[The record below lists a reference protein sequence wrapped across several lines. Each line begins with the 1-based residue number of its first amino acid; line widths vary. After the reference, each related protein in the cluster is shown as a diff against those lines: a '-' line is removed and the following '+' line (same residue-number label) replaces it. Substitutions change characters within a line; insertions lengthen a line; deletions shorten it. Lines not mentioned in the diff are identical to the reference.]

1 MLGIAA
7 GTIALLLLFAS
18 RNGYHRDELYFLAA
32 SHHLSFGYVDQPPMA
47 VVAAWL
53 ARVALGNTL
62 LGLRLIPALL
72 DGVVVALTGAIAR
85 ELGGRRFAQAFAAL
99 CVGLGGF
106 LVIAHVEGPTIFD
119 AVDWA
124 LTSFLIIRILRTG
137 NARLW
142 LAVGA
147 VVAVGLESKETIL
160 LLLATL
166 AIGLVVNRQAS
177 IFRSSW
183 LWAGVGLAVAGWA
196 PNLAWQAIHHWPARE
211 MDANLRAEHSGL
223 GFALTYP
230 FITLLALQPLVA
242 PVWMAGWWALWTRI
256 EMRPFRAFAT
266 SFAIAFVLLWIVI
279 PDRFYYLAPGYPVL
293 FAAGAIVT
301 QEVVNGERGFFRR
314 VPHRRFFW
322 RSRHAAVAIACLG
335 GVLILPLA
343 LPVLPPA
350 ALAKVPLQAINYN
363 LGEEIGW
370 QTLTDQVAGVW
381 KALPPSERAS
391 SVIVTENYGEAGA
404 IDLFGPTRGLPQAY
418 SGHNSFWWWGPPSPA
433 TGAAIAVGFDRAA
446 LTPYFTSVSLA
457 DRIHNAYGVTNDEEG
472 APIWIC
478 TRQLASWSAI
488 WLAFRHYG

>member
-1 MLGIAA
+1 VLGIAA

-196 PNLAWQAIHHWPARE
+196 PNLAWQAIHQQGGR
-211 MDANLRAEHSGL
+211 
-223 GFALTYP
+223 
-230 FITLLALQPLVA
+230 A
-242 PVWMAGWWALWTRI
+242 PVCRHEST
-256 EMRPFRAFAT
+256 
-266 SFAIAFVLLWIVI
+266 
-279 PDRFYYLAPGYPVL
+279 AP
-293 FAAGAIVT
+293 
-301 QEVVNGERGFFRR
+301 
-314 VPHRRFFW
+314 PHR
-322 RSRHAAVAIACLG
+322 
-335 GVLILPLA
+335 
-343 LPVLPPA
+343 
-350 ALAKVPLQAINYN
+350 Q
-363 LGEEIGW
+363 
-370 QTLTDQVAGVW
+370 
-381 KALPPSERAS
+381 
-391 SVIVTENYGEAGA
+391 
-404 IDLFGPTRGLPQAY
+404 
-418 SGHNSFWWWGPPSPA
+418 
-433 TGAAIAVGFDRAA
+433 DRAA
-446 LTPYFTSVSLA
+446 GG
-457 DRIHNAYGVTNDEEG
+457 I
-472 APIWIC
+472 
-478 TRQLASWSAI
+478 
-488 WLAFRHYG
+488 